1 MYDSLASL
9 LDAAKLLTDKQKMLS
24 NSRFTTRDVGL
35 LCWPLVGLAR
45 TSGAEAR
52 VMGVI
57 DPIYFLLISESN
69 NETYL
74 PTFRRSPQAHS
85 WLPSTHGNPR
95 WPRCA

>member
-1 MYDSLASL
+1 
-9 LDAAKLLTDKQKMLS
+9 LDCCVD
-24 NSRFTTRDVGL
+24 RFVGS
-35 LCWPLVGLAR
+35 VR
-45 TSGAEAR
+45 TSGAKVRA
-52 VMGVI
+52 MGVI

-95 WPRCA
+95 WPRCAERTSRQRP